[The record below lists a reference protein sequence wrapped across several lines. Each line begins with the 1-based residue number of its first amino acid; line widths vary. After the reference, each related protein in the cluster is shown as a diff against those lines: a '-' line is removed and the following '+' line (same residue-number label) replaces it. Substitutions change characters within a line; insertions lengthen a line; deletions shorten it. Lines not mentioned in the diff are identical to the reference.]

1 MLSLLRDRAARVRRF
16 RIATHSAPPFT
27 VRLTRRPALLALAYT
42 ANVSLHPAAA
52 RALLCKQQEAIPETI
67 TQGIV
72 SQNGIACFED
82 SL

>member
-1 MLSLLRDRAARVRRF
+1 
-16 RIATHSAPPFT
+16 
-27 VRLTRRPALLALAYT
+27 LACT
-42 ANVSLHPAAA
+42 ANIGLDPAAA

-72 SQNGIACFED
+72 FPIPFFEN